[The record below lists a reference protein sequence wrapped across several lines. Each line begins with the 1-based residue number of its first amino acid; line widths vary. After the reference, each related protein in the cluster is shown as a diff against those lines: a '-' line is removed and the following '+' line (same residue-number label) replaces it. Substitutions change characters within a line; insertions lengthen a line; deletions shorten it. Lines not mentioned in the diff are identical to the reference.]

1 MVGMMAGISR
11 EKIASRI
18 NSIKYGGTD
27 IGQKLD
33 QLRRLGDD
41 LAAVDSVLLVEFL
54 SPIIDLLSD
63 RLSPVRK
70 SVTRMIG
77 EIGLKHLELLP
88 EIIPALVD
96 VLKDDTPAVARQA
109 ITCGIDIFRSSLVKV
124 TIQGLYSSGFNE
136 SQRSSWLSVL
146 KFRDEIYSMAF
157 KVGSEG
163 RRLPALKFVESVL
176 LLYTP
181 DPNVSQEPPSD
192 QISEG
197 EFEEFNISWLRGG
210 HPILNVRDL
219 SAEASQNLGLLLDQ
233 LRFPSLKSH
242 SYLVI
247 IVLIKCLSE
256 VARKRPAFYGR
267 ILPVLLGLDP
277 SSSASKGMHLAGVH
291 HALKNAFESCLNCT
305 HPGAAPWRDRL
316 VGALKE
322 IKVGKP
328 TEPAALEISDNNGRA
343 EWTGDSHVA
352 QVHEDEKPSIAF
364 VNKHNNVGRKR
375 GVELDA
381 SEFTEDDM
389 SGKRARSTPDN
400 SEGTKKEITE
410 AQTPSKPDADSGP
423 VQQLVAMFGALA
435 AQGEKAAASLE
446 ILVSS
451 ISADLLAEVVMAN
464 LRNLP
469 PKIPKSEMNE
479 EPLGNTGVPHPD
491 TVASETHI
499 NHLSLLL
506 TDILAQPNSSP
517 IGTEDPHHS
526 VSSELEQT
534 EEEEPRVTLADSNV
548 AYDDLNY
555 ASQQAMETDFTAISE
570 SVTPDDIPSAM
581 ETDFTAITSEVND
594 MKSVE
599 DEIPGLALS
608 TQDDGLPENAAVSSK
623 GLTDLDDANEEDFIN
638 LDKTPLELDSTPL
651 EVDSTPLELD
661 RTPIELAQSL
671 STDRSE
677 ELSPKAASTDTNMN
691 SSTAT
696 SVRLLPQLVLPKIS
710 APVIHLADE
719 QKDQLQEL
727 AFVRIVEAYKHVT
740 VAGGSQTRFSILA
753 HSGMEFPS
761 ELDPWKLLKA
771 HILSDYVNHE
781 GHELTLRVL
790 YRLFGEAEE
799 DRDFFISTT
808 ATSVY
813 ETFLLQVAETLR
825 DSFPASDKS
834 LSRLLGEVPYLPKS
848 LFAMLESLCC
858 PGSSDNDDKE
868 LHGGDRVTQGLS
880 TVWSLMLLR
889 PPIRDA
895 CLKIAL
901 KSAVH
906 HSEEVRMKA
915 IRLVANKLY
924 PLSFISEK
932 IEDFAKEMLLS
943 VVGDDQSTLTKEGDG
958 TLAEVQKDENPSSE
972 NQPASS
978 AIKETSLDTH
988 QFSASESIPSSTVAE
1003 VQRCMSLYFALC
1015 TKKHSL
1021 LRQIFDVYKDTSKMA
1036 KQTVHRQI
1044 PLLVRTIGS
1053 SRDLLDIVS
1062 DPPAGSE
1069 ELIIQVVQTLTDGTV
1084 PSPELVSTIKRLY
1097 NIKLKDIDILIPILP
1112 FLPKNEVLLV
1122 FPHLVNAPS
1131 DKFQVVLSR
1140 VLQGLNHSTPV
1151 LTPAEALIAIH
1162 GIDPDRDGIPLKK
1175 VTDACN
1181 ACFEQQHIFTQQV
1194 LAKVLNQLVEQIP
1207 LPLLFMRTVLQAI
1220 GAFPSLV
1227 EFIMEILNRLV
1238 SKQIWKNPKLWVGFM
1253 KCALLTKP
1261 QSFGVLLQLP
1271 ITQLENA
1278 LNRTQALRAPLVA
1291 HASQPH
1297 IRSSL
1302 PRSTLVVL
1310 GIVSDVQ
1317 APTQTQPTQTQ
1328 TTAETDNTDKETVTD
1343 KSKESSTAS

>member
-1 MVGMMAGISR
+1 MVGVMSTVSR
-11 EKIASRI
+11 AKIASRI
-18 NSIKYGGTD
+18 NSIKHSGAAD
-27 IGQKLD
+27 IGPKLD
-33 QLRRLGDD
+33 KLRRLRDE
-41 LAAVDSVLLVEFL
+41 LVAADSVLLVDFL
-54 SPIIDLLSD
+54 SPILDLLSD
-63 RLSPVRK
+63 PSSPVRK
-70 SVTRMIG
+70 FIIQIIG

-88 EIIPALVD
+88 DIIPALIAA
-96 VLKDDTPAVARQA
+96 LKDDTPAVARQA
-109 ITCGIDIFRSSLVKV
+109 ITCGIDIFRCSLVKV
-124 TIQGLYSSGFNE
+124 AIQGLYSSEFNE
-136 SQRSSWLSVL
+136 SLKSSWECVL

-157 KVGSEG
+157 KVGNDG
-163 RRLPALKFVESVL
+163 RRLPALKFVESMV

-181 DPNVSQEPPSD
+181 DPNGSLEPPPD
-192 QISEG
+192 QVSEG
-197 EFEEFNISWLRGG
+197 KFEEFNVSWLRGG

-247 IVLIKCLSE
+247 IVLIKSLST

-277 SSSASKGMHLAGVH
+277 SSSASKALHLAGVQ
-291 HALKNAFESCLNCT
+291 HALKSAFESCLNCT

-328 TEPAALEISDNNGRA
+328 TEQAANEVSENKGRA
-343 EWTGDSHVA
+343 EQPGDAHVV
-352 QVHEDEKPSIAF
+352 QIHEDDKPSVAS
-364 VNKHNNVGRKR
+364 VTEHKNAGRKR
-375 GVELDA
+375 TVVLDT
-381 SEFTEDDM
+381 SEFTQDDM

-400 SEGTKKEITE
+400 LKEPGNE
-410 AQTPSKPDADSGP
+410 MSGRQDGVLSSGPTPSRSDADSGP
-423 VQQLVAMFGALA
+423 VQQLVAMFAALV
-435 AQGEKAAASLE
+435 AQGEKASASLE
-446 ILVSS
+446 ILISS

-464 LRNLP
+464 LWNLP
-469 PKIPKSEMNE
+469 PETPISEGDE
-479 EPLGNTGVPHPD
+479 EPLIDMVAYPD
-491 TVASETHI
+491 THI
-499 NHLSLLL
+499 KHLSLLL
-506 TDILAQPNSSP
+506 TDILSESSP
-517 IGTEDPHHS
+517 LEKETGTKEPHHS
-526 VSSELEQT
+526 QT
-534 EEEEPRVTLADSNV
+534 QEEEEPPATIADSNV

-555 ASQQAMETDFTAISE
+555 ARQATAHVSE
-570 SVTPDDIPSAM
+570 SASPEDIPSAM
-581 ETDFTAITSEVND
+581 ETGYGAITSVIIDNEGVGN
-594 MKSVE
+594 
-599 DEIPGLALS
+599 EIPGLALS
-608 TQDDGLPENAAVSSK
+608 TQDDALPEDAAVCPRALTELEDAN
-623 GLTDLDDANEEDFIN
+623 LTDINDANQETFTNLGRTPIE
-638 LDKTPLELDSTPL
+638 LDKTQ
-651 EVDSTPLELD
+651 
-661 RTPIELAQSL
+661 IELAQSL

-677 ELSPKAASTDTNMN
+677 ELSPKAAITDTNNMN

-696 SVRLLPQLVLPKIS
+696 SVGLSSQLVLPKIS
-710 APVIHLADE
+710 APVICLADE
-719 QKDQLQEL
+719 EKDQLQQL
-727 AFVRIVEAYKHVT
+727 AFVRIVDAYKQVT
-740 VAGGSQTRFSILA
+740 VAGGSQVRFSILA
-753 HSGMEFPS
+753 HSGMEFPL

-771 HILSDYVNHE
+771 HILSDYVNNE

-799 DRDFFISTT
+799 DRDFFTSTT

-848 LFAMLESLCC
+848 IFEMLESLCS
-858 PGSSDNDDKE
+858 PGSSDNDDRE
-868 LHGGDRVTQGLS
+868 VHGGDRVTQGLS
-880 TVWSLMLLR
+880 TVWSLILTR

-906 HSEEVRMKA
+906 HLEEVRMKA

-924 PLSFISEK
+924 PLSSISGK

-943 VVGDDQSTLTKEGDG
+943 VVCDDQIELEKEADG
-958 TLAEVQKDENPSSE
+958 IHAELQKDENPSSE
-972 NQPASS
+972 NQSVSLAV
-978 AIKETSLDTH
+978 KEISVGSH
-988 QFSASESIPSSTVAE
+988 QNSASESIPSSMITE

-1021 LRQIFDVYKDTSKMA
+1021 FRQIFDVYKGTSKVA
-1036 KQTVHRQI
+1036 KQAVHHQI

-1053 SRDLLDIVS
+1053 SRELLDILS

-1069 ELIIQVVQTLTDGTV
+1069 GLVTQVVHTLTDGTV
-1084 PSPELVSTIKRLY
+1084 PSPDLLTTVKRLY
-1097 NIKLKDIDILIPILP
+1097 DTKLKDIDILIPILA
-1112 FLPKNEVLLV
+1112 FLPKDEVLLL
-1122 FPHLVNAPS
+1122 FPHLVNAPL
-1131 DKFQVVLSR
+1131 DKFQVALSR
-1140 VLQGLNHSTPV
+1140 VLQGLNHSSPV
-1151 LTPAEALIAIH
+1151 LTPAEALIAIN

-1181 ACFEQQHIFTQQV
+1181 ACFEQRHIFSQQV

-1227 EFIMEILNRLV
+1227 EFIMEILSRLV
-1238 SKQIWKNPKLWVGFM
+1238 SKQIWKYPKLWVGFM

-1261 QSFGVLLQLP
+1261 QSFSVLLQLP
-1271 ITQLENA
+1271 SAQLENA
-1278 LNRTQALRAPLVA
+1278 LNRTPALKAPLVA

-1302 PRSTLVVL
+1302 PRSTLVAL
-1310 GIVSDVQ
+1310 GLVSEPQ
-1317 APTQTQPTQTQ
+1317 TSNQTQPTQPQ
-1328 TTAETDNTDKETVTD
+1328 TAETGNSEMEAVTD